1 MSDEKLTIEKPAKG
15 IMFFGVAAQSAKGTS
30 HNVNCSKFEKRF
42 VDRAAASLGISTSSF
57 VRQVVLS
64 AAEEVLQE
72 RISDAVR
79 RQTKRGSEPVR
90 GTSAQNS
97 GRNRT
102 SRKRK
107 DNNHEDGTGGSGK

>member
-1 MSDEKLTIEKPAKG
+1 MTDEKLTLDKPAKG

-57 VRQVVLS
+57 VRQLVLS

-79 RQTKRGSEPVR
+79 RQTKRGSKPVR
-90 GTSAQNS
+90 GTRTQDRSD
-97 GRNRT
+97 NRP

-107 DNNHEDGTGGSGK
+107 NNNHEDGTGGTDE